1 MIKGTKAFNKKNS
14 VGPFYP
20 IFWGKMD
27 LLGKILFIQA
37 CVGPNSVMLYI
48 LDFFENSE
56 EVAKKRIKIFQEFKE
71 KNGVL
76 QKIK

>member
-1 MIKGTKAFNKKNS
+1 
-14 VGPFYP
+14 
-20 IFWGKMD
+20 MD

-37 CVGPNSVMLYI
+37 FVGPNSIMLYI
-48 LDFFENSE
+48 LDFFENFE
-56 EVAKKRIKIFQEFKE
+56 EVAKKRFKIFQEFKE